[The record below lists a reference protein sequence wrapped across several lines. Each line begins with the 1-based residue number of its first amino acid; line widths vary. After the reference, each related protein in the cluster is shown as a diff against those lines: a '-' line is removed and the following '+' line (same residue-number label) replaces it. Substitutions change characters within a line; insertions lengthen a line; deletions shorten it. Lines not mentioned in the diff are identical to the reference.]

1 MKGLDKGFTLIE
13 LMIVVAIVAILAAV
27 ALPSYRDYIR
37 QANRG
42 EARAELMRLS
52 QEQEKWRA
60 NNTTYGTL
68 TNVAGSDPYTITNY
82 AITVPTNSGT
92 AFTVIATAT
101 GDQLT
106 DTNCKTLSIDQNGA
120 TTSTDS
126 GNNAST
132 GCW

>member
-1 MKGLDKGFTLIE
+1 MRKLNVGFTLIE
-13 LMIVVAIVAILAAV
+13 LMIVIAIIALLAAV

-42 EARAELMRLS
+42 DAKAELMRLS

-68 TNVAGSDPYTITNY
+68 ANLGGGATLANY
-82 AITVPTNSGT
+82 ALTVPTNTGT
-92 AFTVIATAT
+92 AFTITATAT

-106 DTNCKTLSIDQNGA
+106 GDTSCKTLSIDQNG
-120 TTSTDS
+120 TNTSTD
-126 GNNAST
+126 NTNAVST
-132 GCW
+132 DCW